1 LDHILKCINIW
12 IEKTTNHA
20 CMDILGTIITT
31 YIMTKISIVT
41 CSLLSSSTKVV
52 RSSKFVNW

>member
-1 LDHILKCINIW
+1 LDHILKGINIW
-12 IEKTTNHA
+12 FEKTTTHA